1 MQKCIVAGDKVHK
14 DKDVLVSNEE
24 LESVIENLAE
34 AYRKKS
40 GIIIEVTALSFKLKF
55 ISKCKVNL
63 FLVSFSFVGNS
74 ERPSSSRQQ
83 VDGITDQVGTE
94 VCTKTIYYLSQFD
107 RMKDAWDKDANTM
120 GGNQDVKMPRRAVG
134 TMEMIKMASALRKAE
149 IAGLKK
155 NIDRLKEEILAL
167 EAADNLKK

>member
-1 MQKCIVAGDKVHK
+1 MQKCIVAGDKVRK

-40 GIIIEVTALSFKLKF
+40 GIIIEVTALSFKLKCKSNF
-55 ISKCKVNL
+55 KVNL
-63 FLVSFSFVGNS
+63 FLVSFSFAGNS
-74 ERPSSSRQQ
+74 ERPASRRQ
-83 VDGITDQVGTE
+83 VDGITKQVGRE
-94 VCTKTIYYLSQFD
+94 VCTKTIYYLSRFD
-107 RMKDAWDKDANTM
+107 RTKDAWDKDANTM

>member
-1 MQKCIVAGDKVHK
+1 M
-14 DKDVLVSNEE
+14 
-24 LESVIENLAE
+24 
-34 AYRKKS
+34 
-40 GIIIEVTALSFKLKF
+40 
-55 ISKCKVNL
+55 
-63 FLVSFSFVGNS
+63 
-74 ERPSSSRQQ
+74 
-83 VDGITDQVGTE
+83 
-94 VCTKTIYYLSQFD
+94 CTKTIYYLSRFD
-107 RMKDAWDKDANTM
+107 WTKDAWDKDANTM

>member
-24 LESVIENLAE
+24 LESVTENLAE

-40 GIIIEVTALSFKLKF
+40 G
-55 ISKCKVNL
+55 
-63 FLVSFSFVGNS
+63 NS
-74 ERPSSSRQQ
+74 ERPASRRQ
-83 VDGITDQVGTE
+83 VDGITKQVGRE
-94 VCTKTIYYLSQFD
+94 VCTKTIYYLSRFD
-107 RMKDAWDKDANTM
+107 RTKDAWDKDANTM
-120 GGNQDVKMPRRAVG
+120 GGNQDVKMPRPPVG